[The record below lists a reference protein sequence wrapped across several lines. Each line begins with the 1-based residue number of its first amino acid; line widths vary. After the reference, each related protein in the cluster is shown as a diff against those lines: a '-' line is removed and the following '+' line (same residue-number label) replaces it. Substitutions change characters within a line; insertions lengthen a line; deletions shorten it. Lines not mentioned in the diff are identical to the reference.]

1 MVLQILTTERGRL
14 SAPSRSPEASV
25 LSPGGP
31 PTTTFLNDRATLQFL
46 LKNILYVLQILS
58 RADYIS
64 FYNFISLVLILV
76 LFFIYLLSP
85 SLFLIYPPVLC
96 QKHKPPPS
104 SPSRIESSLL
114 RASVPQAPA
123 AQLSSWALRRR
134 PGPTLSPVLVF
145 SLVLTGTFVLSL
157 LRKGARQA
165 QF

>member
-1 MVLQILTTERGRL
+1 MERGRL

-25 LSPGGP
+25 PSPGGP

-46 LKNILYVLQILS
+46 LKNILS

-134 PGPTLSPVLVF
+134 PSPTLSPFLVF

>member
-123 AQLSSWALRRR
+123 AQLSSWALLRRH
-134 PGPTLSPVLVF
+134 GPTLSPVLVF

>member
-1 MVLQILTTERGRL
+1 M
-14 SAPSRSPEASV
+14 
-25 LSPGGP
+25 PGGP

-104 SPSRIESSLL
+104 SPSGIESSLL

-123 AQLSSWALRRR
+123 AQLSSWALLRRH
-134 PGPTLSPVLVF
+134 GPTLSPVLVF